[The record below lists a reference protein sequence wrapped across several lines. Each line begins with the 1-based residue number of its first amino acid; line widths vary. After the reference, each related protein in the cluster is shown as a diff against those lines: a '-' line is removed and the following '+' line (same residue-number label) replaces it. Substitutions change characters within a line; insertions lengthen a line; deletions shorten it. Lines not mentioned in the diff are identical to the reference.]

1 MNLKS
6 FLLCATVL
14 VFISCKK
21 NKDEF
26 KYFGTASAM
35 FNGRAWQASKV
46 RCGINVPCYKGKLG
60 ITFYVYNRQ
69 GFLRESLIFEKI
81 PIEKKSFLLFP
92 RNPADMTCADTV
104 ATAGYFTSQ
113 DDGDVALDAYKA
125 INSIDNYFTI
135 EDYNE
140 RTKELRGSFSVTF
153 EIFRRQDPNSADTIR
168 VTNGKFYT
176 RILD

>member
-1 MNLKS
+1 VKLKK
-6 FLLCATVL
+6 FLFCTTI
-14 VFISCKK
+14 FIFIACKK

-26 KYFGTASAM
+26 NYFGTASAM
-35 FNGRAWQASKV
+35 LNGKSWQAGGV
-46 RCGINVPCYKGKLG
+46 RCYINMPCFKGKLG
-60 ITFYVYNRQ
+60 FQFRVFNQQ
-69 GFLRESLIFEKI
+69 GFSRESMSFAKI
-81 PIEKKSFLLFP
+81 PIAKGTYRLFP
-92 RNPADMTCADTV
+92 SNYADPTCIDTV
-104 ATAGYFTSQ
+104 ATAGYFTQQ

-153 EIFRRQDPNSADTIR
+153 KIFSRQDPNSPDTIR
-168 VTNGKFYT
+168 ITNGKFYT